1 MSDNATLV
9 RALFTPRAVALIGA
23 SADPTKNSGRPQR
36 FLKAHGYTGDVYPI
50 NPGRDEVQGVP
61 AFKSVTDVSGPVD
74 HAFVMVPA
82 KHVEDAIRDCGA
94 KGVPVATIYSD
105 GFAETGDE
113 GRKMQERLVA
123 TARKAG
129 VRLIGP
135 NSMGVI
141 HPASSLTL
149 SVNAVLEMEGIKPGG
164 LSLISQS
171 GTILGT
177 LLSRGAARQQ
187 GAQNGAALGNE
198 RQAARL
204 DPFHLQHRVDGK
216 RQRGRRMNDTHGIGA
231 DQAHAGLAR
240 RGDQAFLH
248 LAAFV
253 ARFGEAV
260 GIDGGDRHALGAAVA
275 DGVLN
280 MLGRDHDEGMVDR
293 ARNVGH
299 GLERGHALNLVPARV
314 DGIDV
319 AGIAVG
325 FEKPLRPAGVFRG
338 VRRGADQGHGPGRE
352 QGPDQGRVVAH
363 LALVISL
370 LGDAAR
376 TGCRTPPR
384 RCGS

>member
-36 FLKAHGYTGDVYPI
+36 FLKAHGFTGDVYPI

-61 AFKSVTDVSGPVD
+61 AFKSVTQVPGPVD

-105 GFAETGDE
+105 GFAETGAE

-141 HPASSLTL
+141 HPASALTL
-149 SVNAVLEMEGIKPGG
+149 SVNAVLEMEGIKAGG

-177 LLSRGAARQQ
+177 LLSRGAAR
-187 GAQNGAALGNE
+187 GIGFARMISVGNE
-198 RQAARL
+198 SDL
-204 DPFHLQHRVDGK
+204 GVGELVDLLVDDPETKAILLFIEAVRDG
-216 RQRGRRMNDTHGIGA
+216 A
-231 DQAHAGLAR
+231 V
-240 RGDQAFLH
+240 
-248 LAAFV
+248 LAAASRRAF
-253 ARFGEAV
+253 
-260 GIDGGDRHALGAAVA
+260 AA
-275 DGVLN
+275 GK
-280 MLGRDHDEGMVDR
+280 
-293 ARNVGH
+293 
-299 GLERGHALNLVPARV
+299 P
-314 DGIDV
+314 
-319 AGIAVG
+319 GIAYKLGSKCSKG
-325 FEKPLRPAGVFRG
+325 FWK
-338 VRRGADQGHGPGRE
+338 H
-352 QGPDQGRVVAH
+352 
-363 LALVISL
+363 
-370 LGDAAR
+370 
-376 TGCRTPPR
+376 R
-384 RCGS
+384 RCSTAIRPRKENASPW